1 MNQKTL
7 SRWLRIII
15 VGCALCG
22 IVIFGMVVPA
32 MGLSMKLMNPEFA
45 YCFWPWL
52 VFIWL
57 TAIPCYAALVLG
69 WKITGNIRTDRSFS
83 RENARYLSWIAVLA
97 AIDAIRYYGGN
108 VTGISS
114 IFSTEK
120 ECIGYPVYSVF
131 DPNDLDGYDVW
142 RPHECPFCK
151 QGIKLDAL
159 VNSHG
164 YSKL

>member
-97 AIDAIRYYGGN
+97 AIDAAFFFLGN
-108 VTGISS
+108 VVLLFMNMNHPGIMLAAL
-114 IFSTEK
+114 IVVFS
-120 ECIGYPVYSVF
+120 GGAVSVAAAVLSHLA
-131 DPNDLDGYDVW
+131 NKAAALQEQSDLT
-142 RPHECPFCK
+142 
-151 QGIKLDAL
+151 I
-159 VNSHG
+159 
-164 YSKL
+164 